1 MLIRLLAG
9 VFHSTITVLIVGF
22 VILVGFAAATA
33 TAYGDPK
40 HLMAL
45 AVIGVAFF
53 VIVFLFGPIL
63 VLLDMKLLSCEC
75 IPVGLRVESPDGAAL
90 VASPFPPRESC
101 VGYFAASLV
110 TVKPS
115 TKPKAYLSLY
125 YRGLNDPAVST

>member
-63 VLLDMKLLSCEC
+63 VLLDMRTAMLE
-75 IPVGLRVESPDGAAL
+75 IAEAA
-90 VASPFPPRESC
+90 RN
-101 VGYFAASLV
+101 
-110 TVKPS
+110 S
-115 TKPKAYLSLY
+115 TKRIESYEHTRREPSFRQNA
-125 YRGLNDPAVST
+125 A